1 MNGEK
6 IIVNILFQHLYF
18 SCFPQQ
24 QLKEEKN
31 RHSNHVNSQYT
42 FTPEDIK
49 YDNKHY
55 KYIKYTTYKKD
66 TLSRPE
72 EKHKIRGY
80 NEVIDKP
87 AKYWKKPNRK
97 SETFYFMIHRLYF
110 SFFSVL
116 KNLLG

>member
-1 MNGEK
+1 M
-6 IIVNILFQHLYF
+6 
-18 SCFPQQ
+18 
-24 QLKEEKN
+24 
-31 RHSNHVNSQYT
+31 NSQYT

-87 AKYWKKPNRK
+87 ASKYWKKPNRK
-97 SETFYFMIHRLYF
+97 SKLFILLSYFYFIFLF
-110 SFFSVL
+110 
-116 KNLLG
+116 

>member
-1 MNGEK
+1 M
-6 IIVNILFQHLYF
+6 
-18 SCFPQQ
+18 
-24 QLKEEKN
+24 
-31 RHSNHVNSQYT
+31 NSQYT

-55 KYIKYTTYKKD
+55 KYIKYTTYKKE

-97 SETFYFMIHRLYF
+97 FELSILLSSTVTIY
-110 SFFSVL
+110 SFASL
-116 KNLLG
+116 TSLIRRHML